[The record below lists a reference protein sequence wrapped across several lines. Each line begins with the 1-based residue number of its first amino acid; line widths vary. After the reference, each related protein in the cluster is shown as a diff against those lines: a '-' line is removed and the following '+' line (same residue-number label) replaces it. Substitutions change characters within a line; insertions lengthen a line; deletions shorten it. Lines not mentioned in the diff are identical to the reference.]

1 MYSVRGFAG
10 NASPQRAEDSDCL
23 AAVSARE
30 SVGCNREG
38 SDLMPIRVCFM
49 VMPFG
54 TKPTGAEPGKG
65 PAQIDFNALWDK
77 ALRPMI
83 ENDLGYLPIRADQDA
98 GSLII
103 QAMIERLAISDLVI
117 ADMTI
122 PNANVYYEV
131 GVRHAAKRFGCVLIA
146 GDWSKPLFDAAQMRR
161 LTYPLAEGAITDE
174 SAASIRGSLKD
185 GIRQVMNFDSPV
197 FQTIPGF
204 PDHVDIS
211 TVQSFRD
218 VAERLARIQ
227 SDVSVARNLPPGQA
241 KDVVKKLADNYG
253 ADAVAVP
260 SVALEL
266 VMLLRDTRQW
276 AAALSF
282 MDGLP
287 PQVREMPTIREQRA
301 LALSKNGQPSEAIAE
316 LEALIR
322 VAGDSSERSGLIGG
336 RYKALYEAAADA
348 PTRSRYLNGAITSY
362 QRGMMLDL
370 NDYYPASNLP
380 RLYRERN
387 LSDDETKA
395 MSAARLTV
403 VACERA
409 MQRNPNDPWI
419 RPTLLGAAFDAGDV
433 PKARKLLDEFNQA
446 ATAPFQLESTIPDL
460 RRALSLLAYPET
472 STELASILGDF
483 QRLLDPNGT
492 VTALAG
498 RRVDAAGAKDRRF
511 PPQNEALV
519 SQRVRNMLVATA
531 STGVVSSAAC
541 GADILALEAAGELGL
556 NRRIVLP
563 FSADRFRSTSVA
575 DRGEEW
581 GKRFDAIVAGL
592 GKDDVIELSLDGKED
607 EAYAATNV
615 KILDEAEKS
624 AADQRVI
631 AAIVWNGLTRGASD
645 LTDAF
650 RQLAVGRKIETV
662 SVPTL

>member
-1 MYSVRGFAG
+1 MTI
-10 NASPQRAEDSDCL
+10 N
-23 AAVSARE
+23 
-30 SVGCNREG
+30 
-38 SDLMPIRVCFM
+38 VCFM

-54 TKPTGAEPGKG
+54 KKATGAEPGKG
-65 PAQIDFNALWDK
+65 PAEIDFNSLWDK

-83 ENDLGYLPIRADQDA
+83 ENLGYLPIRADQDA
-98 GSLII
+98 GTLII
-103 QAMIERLAISDLVI
+103 KAMIERLAISDLVI

-131 GVRHAAKRFGCVLIA
+131 GVRHAAKRTGCVLIA
-146 GDWSKPLFDAAQMRR
+146 ADWSKPLFDTAQMRR
-161 LTYPLAEGAITDE
+161 LAYSMPEGVVTEDTAKAIREALEQPID
-174 SAASIRGSLKD
+174 K
-185 GIRQVMNFDSPV
+185 VKNFDSPV
-197 FQTIPGF
+197 FESVRGF
-204 PDHVDIS
+204 PNDIDLKTVNS
-211 TVQSFRD
+211 FCDVAQKLALVQS
-218 VAERLARIQ
+218 EI
-227 SDVSVARNLPPGQA
+227 SVARNLPPNAA
-241 KDVVKKLADNYG
+241 KDVVKELADKYG

-260 SVALEL
+260 SIALDL

-276 AAALSF
+276 GAALSF
-282 MDGLP
+282 IDALP
-287 PQVREMPTIREQRA
+287 AQVREMPIMREQRA
-301 LALSKNGQPSEAIAE
+301 LALSKNGQPTEAIAE

-336 RYKALYEAAADA
+336 RYKALYEAAVDA
-348 PTRSRYLNGAITSY
+348 PSRGRYLNGAITNY

-403 VACERA
+403 LACERA

-472 STELASILGDF
+472 SPELASILGDF
-483 QRLLDPNGT
+483 QRLLDPSGT

-498 RRVDAAGAKDRRF
+498 RRIDAAGAKDRRF
-511 PPQNEALV
+511 PPQTETIVA
-519 SQRVRNMLVATA
+519 QRVRNMLVATA

-556 NRRIVLP
+556 SRRIVLP
-563 FSADRFRSTSVA
+563 FSRDRFRSTSVA

-581 GKRFDAIVAGL
+581 GKRFDAVLSELTESDIV
-592 GKDDVIELSLDGKED
+592 ELNLDGKED

-615 KILDEAEKS
+615 SILDEAAKS
-624 AADQRVI
+624 AADQRVL
-631 AAIVWNGLTRGASD
+631 AAIVWNGLVRGPSD

-650 RQLAVGRKIETV
+650 RQLAVSRKIETV